1 MRGKQ
6 EALFEGAD
14 MEDFN
19 DGDAGDTKEVGGVG
33 GEEAGL
39 DDADDLED
47 EGGGGAS
54 DSDIETCI
62 KKIVLIFK
70 EAEFEI
76 RIAWA
81 VFDLL
86 DAAEADSVDGDLQA
100 KEDGEGDKI
109 SGIHGTPRVRLDCRG
124 WGGMGETQSIF
135 RIGARVQKGGFEEG
149 TKEESEEGGLG
160 KAWSGTPRA
169 WAGGGK
175 TWKELPEGGDKK
187 PRA

>member
-1 MRGKQ
+1 LRGKQ

-19 DGDAGDTKEVGGVG
+19 DGDASDTEEVGGVG

-81 VFDLL
+81 VLDLL
-86 DAAEADSVDGDLQA
+86 DAAKADSVNGDLQA

-109 SGIHGTPRVRLDCRG
+109 SGIHGTPRVKLDCRG

-135 RIGARVQKGGFEEG
+135 CIGARVEKGGFEEG
-149 TKEESEEGGLG
+149 TKEEGEEGGLG
-160 KAWSGTPRA
+160 KAWSRTPRA
-169 WAGGGK
+169 WAGGCK

-187 PRA
+187 PGT

>member
-19 DGDAGDTKEVGGVG
+19 DGDAGDTEEVGGVG

-39 DDADDLED
+39 NDADDLED
-47 EGGGGAS
+47 EGGSGAS
-54 DSDIETCI
+54 DSDVEPCI
-62 KKIVLIFK
+62 KKIILIFK

-76 RIAWA
+76 RIARA
-81 VFDLL
+81 VLDLL
-86 DAAEADSVDGDLQA
+86 DATEADSVDGDLQA
-100 KEDGEGDKI
+100 KEDGKGNKI
-109 SGIHGTPRVRLDCRG
+109 SGIHGAPRVRFDCRG
-124 WGGMGETQSIF
+124 WGWMGETQSIF
-135 RIGARVQKGGFEEG
+135 WIGARVEKSGFEEG
-149 TKEESEEGGLG
+149 TKEEGEEGGLS

-169 WAGGGK
+169 WASGGK

>member
-1 MRGKQ
+1 LRGKQ

-14 MEDFN
+14 MEDFY
-19 DGDAGDTKEVGGVG
+19 DGDAGDTEKVGGVG

-54 DSDIETCI
+54 DSDVETCI

-86 DAAEADSVDGDLQA
+86 DATEADSVNGDLQA
-100 KEDGEGDKI
+100 KEDGKGNKI
-109 SGIHGTPRVRLDCRG
+109 SGIHSTLRVRFDCRG
-124 WGGMGETQSIF
+124 WGWMGETQSIF
-135 RIGARVQKGGFEEG
+135 WIGARVEKGGFEEG
-149 TKEESEEGGLG
+149 TKEEGEEGGLG
-160 KAWSGTPRA
+160 KAWGGAPRA
-169 WAGGGK
+169 
-175 TWKELPEGGDKK
+175 
-187 PRA
+187 

>member
-1 MRGKQ
+1 LRGKQ

-19 DGDAGDTKEVGGVG
+19 DGDAGDTEEVGGVG

-39 DDADDLED
+39 NDADDLEN

-54 DSDIETCI
+54 DSDVKTCI

-70 EAEFEI
+70 EAKFEI
-76 RIAWA
+76 RIAGS

-100 KEDGEGDKI
+100 KKDGEGDKI
-109 SGIHGTPRVRLDCRG
+109 SGIHGTPWVRSDGRG
-124 WGGMGETQSIF
+124 WGRMGETQSIF
-135 RIGARVQKGGFEEG
+135 WIGTRVEKGGFEEG
-149 TKEESEEGGLG
+149 TKEDG
-160 KAWSGTPRA
+160 
-169 WAGGGK
+169 
-175 TWKELPEGGDKK
+175 
-187 PRA
+187 

>member
-1 MRGKQ
+1 M
-6 EALFEGAD
+6 FEGAD

-19 DGDAGDTKEVGGVG
+19 DGDASDTEEVGGIG

-39 DDADDLED
+39 NDADDLED

-54 DSDIETCI
+54 DSDVETCI

-76 RIAWA
+76 GIAWA

-109 SGIHGTPRVRLDCRG
+109 SGIHGTPWVRFDCRG
-124 WGGMGETQSIF
+124 WGWMGETQSIF
-135 RIGARVQKGGFEEG
+135 WIRARVEKGGFEEG
-149 TKEESEEGGLG
+149 TE
-160 KAWSGTPRA
+160 
-169 WAGGGK
+169 
-175 TWKELPEGGDKK
+175 
-187 PRA
+187 

>member
-1 MRGKQ
+1 LRGKK

-19 DGDAGDTKEVGGVG
+19 DGNAGDTEEVGGVG

-39 DDADDLED
+39 DDANDLED

-54 DSDIETCI
+54 DSDVETCI

-70 EAEFEI
+70 EAEFEV
-76 RIAWA
+76 RIARA

-100 KEDGEGDKI
+100 KKDGEGDKI
-109 SGIHGTPRVRLDCRG
+109 SGIHGTPWVRLDGRG
-124 WGGMGETQSIF
+124 WGGVGETQSIF
-135 RIGARVQKGGFEEG
+135 WIGARVEQGGFEEG
-149 TKEESEEGGLG
+149 SEEKGEEGGLG

-175 TWKELPEGGDKK
+175 TWEELPEGGDKK
-187 PRA
+187 PGT

>member
-1 MRGKQ
+1 LRGKQ

-19 DGDAGDTKEVGGVG
+19 DGDASDTEEVGGVG

-39 DDADDLED
+39 NDADDLED

-54 DSDIETCI
+54 DSDVEPCI
-62 KKIVLIFK
+62 KKIILIFK

-76 RIAWA
+76 RIAGA
-81 VFDLL
+81 VLDLL

-100 KEDGEGDKI
+100 KKDGEGDKI
-109 SGIHGTPRVRLDCRG
+109 SGIHGTPRVRLDCSG

-135 RIGARVQKGGFEEG
+135 WIGARVEKGGFEEG
-149 TKEESEEGGLG
+149 TE
-160 KAWSGTPRA
+160 
-169 WAGGGK
+169 
-175 TWKELPEGGDKK
+175 
-187 PRA
+187 

>member
-1 MRGKQ
+1 LRGKQ

-19 DGDAGDTKEVGGVG
+19 DGDAGDTEEVGGVG

-47 EGGGGAS
+47 ECGGGAS
-54 DSDIETCI
+54 DSHIETCI

-70 EAEFEI
+70 EAKFEI

-109 SGIHGTPRVRLDCRG
+109 SGIHGTPRVRMDCRG
-124 WGGMGETQSIF
+124 WGWMGETQSIF
-135 RIGARVQKGGFEEG
+135 WIGARVKKGRFEEG
-149 TKEESEEGGLG
+149 TE
-160 KAWSGTPRA
+160 
-169 WAGGGK
+169 
-175 TWKELPEGGDKK
+175 
-187 PRA
+187 

>member
-1 MRGKQ
+1 M
-6 EALFEGAD
+6 FEGAD

-19 DGDAGDTKEVGGVG
+19 DGDASDTEEVGGVG
-33 GEEAGL
+33 GEEARL

-47 EGGGGAS
+47 KGGGGAS

-81 VFDLL
+81 VLDLL
-86 DAAEADSVDGDLQA
+86 DAAEADSVNGDLQA

-109 SGIHGTPRVRLDCRG
+109 SGIHGTPRVRLDCSG

-135 RIGARVQKGGFEEG
+135 WIGARVEQGGFEKGSEKKG
-149 TKEESEEGGLG
+149 EEGGLG
-160 KAWSGTPRA
+160 KAWSGAPRA

-175 TWKELPEGGDKK
+175 TWEELPEGGNKK
-187 PRA
+187 PGT

>member
-19 DGDAGDTKEVGGVG
+19 DGDAGDTEEVGGVG

-109 SGIHGTPRVRLDCRG
+109 SGIHGTPRVRLDCSG

-135 RIGARVQKGGFEEG
+135 CIGARVKKGRFEEG
-149 TKEESEEGGLG
+149 T
-160 KAWSGTPRA
+160 
-169 WAGGGK
+169 
-175 TWKELPEGGDKK
+175 
-187 PRA
+187 

>member
-1 MRGKQ
+1 LRGKQ

-19 DGDAGDTKEVGGVG
+19 DGDAGDTEEVGGVG

-39 DDADDLED
+39 NDADDLED

-54 DSDIETCI
+54 DSDVEPCI
-62 KKIVLIFK
+62 KKIILIFK

-76 RIAWA
+76 RITGA

-100 KEDGEGDKI
+100 KKDGEGDKI
-109 SGIHGTPRVRLDCRG
+109 SGIHGTPRVRLDCSG

-135 RIGARVQKGGFEEG
+135 WIGARVEKGGFEEG
-149 TKEESEEGGLG
+149 TKEEGEEGGLG
-160 KAWSGTPRA
+160 KAWGGAPRA
-169 WAGGGK
+169 WAGGDK

>member
-1 MRGKQ
+1 
-6 EALFEGAD
+6 

-19 DGDAGDTKEVGGVG
+19 DGDAGDTEEVGGVG

-54 DSDIETCI
+54 DSDVETCI

-76 RIAWA
+76 GIAWA

-109 SGIHGTPRVRLDCRG
+109 SGIHGTPRVRLDCSG

-135 RIGARVQKGGFEEG
+135 CIGARVKKGRFEEG
-149 TKEESEEGGLG
+149 TE
-160 KAWSGTPRA
+160 
-169 WAGGGK
+169 
-175 TWKELPEGGDKK
+175 
-187 PRA
+187 

>member
-1 MRGKQ
+1 MRRRVLFMAKASAGGASRVHSLGFLRGKQ

-19 DGDAGDTKEVGGVG
+19 DGDAGDTEEVGGIG
-33 GEEAGL
+33 GEEARL
-39 DDADDLED
+39 DDTDDLED

-76 RIAWA
+76 RITWA

-86 DAAEADSVDGDLQA
+86 DAA
-100 KEDGEGDKI
+100 
-109 SGIHGTPRVRLDCRG
+109 
-124 WGGMGETQSIF
+124 
-135 RIGARVQKGGFEEG
+135 
-149 TKEESEEGGLG
+149 
-160 KAWSGTPRA
+160 
-169 WAGGGK
+169 
-175 TWKELPEGGDKK
+175 
-187 PRA
+187 

>member
-1 MRGKQ
+1 
-6 EALFEGAD
+6 

-19 DGDAGDTKEVGGVG
+19 DGDASDTEEVGGVG

-47 EGGGGAS
+47 KGGGGAS
-54 DSDIETCI
+54 DSDVETCI

-81 VFDLL
+81 VLDLL
-86 DAAEADSVDGDLQA
+86 DATEADSVNGDLQA

-135 RIGARVQKGGFEEG
+135 WIGARVKKGRFEEG
-149 TKEESEEGGLG
+149 TE
-160 KAWSGTPRA
+160 
-169 WAGGGK
+169 
-175 TWKELPEGGDKK
+175 
-187 PRA
+187 

>member
-1 MRGKQ
+1 V
-6 EALFEGAD
+6 FEGAD

-19 DGDAGDTKEVGGVG
+19 DGDAGDTEEVGGVG
-33 GEEAGL
+33 GEEARL
-39 DDADDLED
+39 DDADDLEY

-54 DSDIETCI
+54 DSDVETCI

-76 RIAWA
+76 RVAWA

-109 SGIHGTPRVRLDCRG
+109 SGIHGTPWVRLDGRG
-124 WGGMGETQSIF
+124 WGGGGETQSIF
-135 RIGARVQKGGFEEG
+135 WIGARVEQGGFEEG
-149 TKEESEEGGLG
+149 S
-160 KAWSGTPRA
+160 
-169 WAGGGK
+169 
-175 TWKELPEGGDKK
+175 D
-187 PRA
+187 

>member
-1 MRGKQ
+1 MRGKP

-19 DGDAGDTKEVGGVG
+19 DGDAGDTEEVGGVG

-39 DDADDLED
+39 NDADDLED
-47 EGGGGAS
+47 EGGSGAS
-54 DSDIETCI
+54 DSDVEPCI
-62 KKIVLIFK
+62 KKIILIFK

-76 RIAWA
+76 RIARA
-81 VFDLL
+81 VLDLL
-86 DAAEADSVDGDLQA
+86 DATEADSVDGDLQA
-100 KEDGEGDKI
+100 KEDGKGNKI
-109 SGIHGTPRVRLDCRG
+109 SGIHGAPRVRFDCRG
-124 WGGMGETQSIF
+124 WGWMGETQSIF
-135 RIGARVQKGGFEEG
+135 WIGARVEKSGFEEG
-149 TKEESEEGGLG
+149 TKEEGEEGGLS

-169 WAGGGK
+169 WASGGK

>member
-1 MRGKQ
+1 M
-6 EALFEGAD
+6 FEGAD

-19 DGDAGDTKEVGGVG
+19 DGDAGDAKEVGGVG

-54 DSDIETCI
+54 DSDVETCI

-81 VFDLL
+81 VLDLL
-86 DAAEADSVDGDLQA
+86 DATEADSVNGDLQA

-109 SGIHGTPRVRLDCRG
+109 SGIHGTPRVRLDCSG

-135 RIGARVQKGGFEEG
+135 WIGARVEKGGFEEG
-149 TKEESEEGGLG
+149 SE
-160 KAWSGTPRA
+160 
-169 WAGGGK
+169 
-175 TWKELPEGGDKK
+175 
-187 PRA
+187 

>member
-1 MRGKQ
+1 
-6 EALFEGAD
+6 

-19 DGDAGDTKEVGGVG
+19 DGDTGDTKEVGGVG

-54 DSDIETCI
+54 DSDVETCI

-70 EAEFEI
+70 EAEFEV
-76 RIAWA
+76 RIARA

-100 KEDGEGDKI
+100 KKDGEGDKI
-109 SGIHGTPRVRLDCRG
+109 SGIHGTPRVRFDCRG

-135 RIGARVQKGGFEEG
+135 SIGARVEKGGFEEG
-149 TKEESEEGGLG
+149 
-160 KAWSGTPRA
+160 A
-169 WAGGGK
+169 
-175 TWKELPEGGDKK
+175 D
-187 PRA
+187 

>member
-1 MRGKQ
+1 LRGKQ

-19 DGDAGDTKEVGGVG
+19 DGDAGDTEEVGGVG

-39 DDADDLED
+39 NDADDLEN
-47 EGGGGAS
+47 EGGSGAS
-54 DSDIETCI
+54 DSDVEPCI
-62 KKIVLIFK
+62 KKIILIFK

-86 DAAEADSVDGDLQA
+86 DATEADSVDGDLQA
-100 KEDGEGDKI
+100 KEDGKGNKI
-109 SGIHGTPRVRLDCRG
+109 SGVHCTPGVSFDCRG

-135 RIGARVQKGGFEEG
+135 WIGARVEKGGFEEG
-149 TKEESEEGGLG
+149 
-160 KAWSGTPRA
+160 A
-169 WAGGGK
+169 
-175 TWKELPEGGDKK
+175 D
-187 PRA
+187 

>member
-1 MRGKQ
+1 M
-6 EALFEGAD
+6 FEGAD

-19 DGDAGDTKEVGGVG
+19 DGDAGDTEEVGGVG

-54 DSDIETCI
+54 DSDVETCI

-109 SGIHGTPRVRLDCRG
+109 SGIHGTPWLRLDGRG

-135 RIGARVQKGGFEEG
+135 GVGAWAEEGGFEEG
-149 TKEESEEGGLG
+149 
-160 KAWSGTPRA
+160 A
-169 WAGGGK
+169 
-175 TWKELPEGGDKK
+175 
-187 PRA
+187 